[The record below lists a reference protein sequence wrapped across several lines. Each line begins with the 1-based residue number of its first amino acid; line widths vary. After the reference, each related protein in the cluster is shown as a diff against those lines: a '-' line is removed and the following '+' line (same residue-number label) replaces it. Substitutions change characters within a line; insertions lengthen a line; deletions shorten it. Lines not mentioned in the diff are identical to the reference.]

1 MKKYDVIE
9 FLVIL
14 FIISIWSYLIFV
26 VGIVSNTVGVMLT
39 IILSILIYVVV
50 KVTEKKRRK

>member
-1 MKKYDVIE
+1 MKKYDVVE
-9 FLVIL
+9 FLIIL

-26 VGIVSNTVGVMLT
+26 VGIVSNTVGVILT

>member
-26 VGIVSNTVGVMLT
+26 VGIVSNTVGVILT
-39 IILSILIYVVV
+39 IILSILIYIVV